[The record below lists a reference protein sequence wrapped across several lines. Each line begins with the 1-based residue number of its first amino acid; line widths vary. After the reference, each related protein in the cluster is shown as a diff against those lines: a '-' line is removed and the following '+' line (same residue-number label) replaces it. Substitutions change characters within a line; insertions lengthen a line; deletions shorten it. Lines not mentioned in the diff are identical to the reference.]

1 MVSSRFL
8 SADGTKAATPE
19 RWAETVL
26 SEFRDSDSDSDSH
39 DDIVPNSRHPACDLV
54 EGAISEFFESRRS
67 RARKPT
73 TAPMVVEISDDEINE
88 LSYTVMIALAKFVLL
103 DRRNLIVDSP
113 LCRAD
118 VFHALVD
125 ACTPKDGAKAATTL
139 PSPSPSPSHTAIVHC
154 HCSDDSIWDA
164 RLRDRHSRTGGQTLV
179 RKPATLAETR
189 ALYDEER
196 TKEIADMYETM
207 QSLVDAGTIH
217 ALIKV
222 DAASDVEQDAAVRRI
237 LEWVVGGGWWC
248 GGVDDE

>member
-1 MVSSRFL
+1 MVSRRFL
-8 SADGTKAATPE
+8 SADGMKAATPE

-26 SEFRDSDSDSDSH
+26 SEFHDSDSQDE
-39 DDIVPNSRHPACDLV
+39 IVPKSRHPACDLV

-67 RARKPT
+67 RARKTTT
-73 TAPMVVEISDDEINE
+73 TAPMVEISDDEINE

-118 VFHALVD
+118 VFQTLVD

-139 PSPSPSPSHTAIVHC
+139 PSPSPSHTAIVHC

-164 RLRDRHSRTGGQTLV
+164 RLRDRHSHSHSRTGGQTLV

-196 TKEIADMYETM
+196 MKEIADMYETM
-207 QSLVDAGTIH
+207 QSLVDAGTINE
-217 ALIKV
+217 LIKV

-237 LEWVVGGGWWC
+237 LEWVVGGG
-248 GGVDDE
+248 GDDE